1 MARFEIQGM
10 DEIIDQ
16 MRSMQLLTGRVAE
29 TMLMAAAED
38 VREAWRESAE
48 EHGHR
53 DTGQMIAAIGYP
65 RKPSAASDALAI
77 DIYPQGKNTGGVRNA
92 EVAFVL
98 HYGTSKMPG
107 SGWVDD
113 ADAKSGPKVT
123 ATMESIWSNYIRTGE
138 LPTIT
143 SPNLSKERKAAK
155 SNKRTYKNRR

>member
-16 MRSMQLLTGRVAE
+16 MKSMQLLTGKVAE

-77 DIYPQGKNTGGVRNA
+77 DIYPQGTNTGGVRNA

-113 ADAKSGPKVT
+113 ADAKSGPRVT
-123 ATMESIWSNYIRTGE
+123 ATMASIWSNYIQTGE
-138 LPTIT
+138 LPTINR
-143 SPNLSKERKAAK
+143 PNVTQERKAAK
-155 SNKRTYKNRR
+155 ATKRTYKNRR